1 MWNQYR
7 DDNISDGKGIDD
19 NGSSNNDDGNN
30 DVDDNNNDNSD
41 GNVTDGNNSDNV
53 NDKNTEEK
61 MIKQE
66 KRKNNLCRLLRA
78 AYNLALKLA
87 PHVSPWHNSE
97 YLLRK
102 LSVADEHSQGHGA
115 APEFLS

>member
-1 MWNQYR
+1 MTTLVMVR
-7 DDNISDGKGIDD
+7 GLMIMVVVIMMMEIMTLMITIMTTVMAMSH
-19 NGSSNNDDGNN
+19 
-30 DVDDNNNDNSD
+30 
-41 GNVTDGNNSDNV
+41 GNNSDNV

-87 PHVSPWHNSE
+87 PHVSP
-97 YLLRK
+97 
-102 LSVADEHSQGHGA
+102 
-115 APEFLS
+115 